1 MTKNHRAHPTM
12 SAKVNYKEN
21 ESLLQS
27 VYEISEKTECM
38 CAWRISTSLKFY
50 QLFHSF
56 AEGINPYMIYH
67 MTKPLT

>member
-1 MTKNHRAHPTM
+1 MTRNRRAHPTM

-27 VYEISEKTECM
+27 VYEISLKTECI
-38 CAWRISTSLKFY
+38 CVWHISTSLEFY

-56 AEGINPYMIYH
+56 AVGINPYMINH